1 VKIYAGKSEFAR
13 VISENKED
21 IVGTC
26 KISQLEILSEK
37 GRGRNVQGIPEMSF
51 TSEY

>member
-1 VKIYAGKSEFAR
+1 VKIYAGNSKFASI
-13 VISENKED
+13 ISENKED

-37 GRGRNVQGIPEMSF
+37 GNGRQVQEIPEMSF
-51 TSEY
+51 ISEY